1 MQAARVPDK
10 NGFTRGGRALQKHAN
25 RAGSPW
31 QPFLPN
37 GALNPANYNAH
48 ADELIMDIL
57 TDPNTT
63 SRTRPSGYYGNIE
76 EYITPDGRGL
86 RFDINGNFIGFLD
99 NP

>member
-1 MQAARVPDK
+1 
-10 NGFTRGGRALQKHAN
+10 
-25 RAGSPW
+25 
-31 QPFLPN
+31 
-37 GALNPANYNAH
+37 
-48 ADELIMDIL
+48 MDIL

-86 RFDINGNFIGFLD
+86 RFDINGKFIGFLD